1 MTITEILNIIHKER
15 VELEIFQALSLWM
28 VEDRSAWI
36 DEAMEQKAIVR
47 AINKIA
53 NGNPNKNEAIEGIK
67 NLCDEYEWNSVLMEV
82 NDMTPQEKWEE
93 IYDVLDNMNI
103 KYDTNYCSSE
113 TEALIEF
120 WTDTA
125 GQDIPTEFD
134 YDGTPE
140 DFVKQFTERA
150 ENYDVDEEVELYV
163 NMRGKNGVPNT
174 VRELLDDCQEAKDT
188 LMEIAEKLQKAIE

>member
-1 MTITEILNIIHKER
+1 MFLR
-15 VELEIFQALSLWM
+15 
-28 VEDRSAWI
+28 
-36 DEAMEQKAIVR
+36 
-47 AINKIA
+47 
-53 NGNPNKNEAIEGIK
+53 
-67 NLCDEYEWNSVLMEV
+67 EV
-82 NDMTPQEKWEE
+82 NNMTTQEKWEE
-93 IYDVLDNMNI
+93 IYDVLD
-103 KYDTNYCSSE
+103 KLSVRYDTNYCGSE

-163 NMRGKNGVPNT
+163 GMRGKDGVPNT

-188 LMEIAEKLQKAIE
+188 LMEIARKLQEAIK